1 MLTVLD
7 QIHLARVGSENG
19 VEFKNLSI
27 RAADGLFVTVGNPDG
42 TVIQV
47 HALRL
52 VAGGNKGPN
61 HQQSE
66 HTGGRR
72 PLDDGATAWSCP

>member
-19 VEFKNLSI
+19 VEFKNLGI
-27 RAADGLFVTVGNPDG
+27 RTTNSLLVAVGHPDG

-47 HALRL
+47 HPLCL

-61 HQQSE
+61 HQQGE